1 MKKLALIVTLLV
13 FGTSIASAQTTG
25 DAKAKSGS
33 VYSQIG
39 IGYPLGIGNS
49 AAQSMGLL
57 GVSFNETFVGTIANP
72 AHWGNTVYGLGVG
85 EIGVN
90 SYNATD
96 ATGSVT
102 NSNFSVGQFQLQLPI
117 IRGELGV
124 SGSFTPITESKFRI
138 YEEQTR
144 VIGDGFQGETL
155 DFNIENRGSGGLNRA
170 ELGLGW
176 RINSNISVGYATS
189 LYFLSMDD
197 SYVARFPQSPYRNA
211 NFTIETSGHSFGHRL
226 GTFIRLPNVLKEDD
240 QLGIGATVDL
250 PVELNAERK
259 QTGTVDNG
267 ALNLTKDLQNGEGPI
282 KLPMKVSGGVSYS
295 PSNLL
300 MIGLEGLYEGW
311 SGYENDFKP
320 SEDQLFVDRYKMGL
334 GVQYFPYVTG
344 SNKFLSSFK
353 YRAGASYDTGHLDID
368 GQRINTLK
376 FAFGIGIRSPRSNS
390 SIDLSFEYGIRGTE
404 TSSLAQENIWGV
416 RLTLNLAELMF
427 FRPKLQ

>member
-13 FGTSIASAQTTG
+13 FGTSAAFAQSG
-25 DAKAKSGS
+25 DAKAASGS
-33 VYSQIG
+33 VYSKIG
-39 IGYPLGIGNS
+39 IGYPLATSNS

-57 GVSFNETFVGTIANP
+57 GVSFNDTFVGSISNP
-72 AHWGNTVYGLGVG
+72 AHWGNTVYGIGVG
-85 EIGVN
+85 EVGVD
-90 SYNATD
+90 SYTASD

-124 SGSFTPITESKFRI
+124 SGSFIPVTEAKFRTF
-138 YEEQTR
+138 EQKTLG
-144 VIGDGFQGETL
+144 VGGEPL
-155 DFNIENRGSGGLNRA
+155 DYSVENRGSGGLNRA

-197 SYVARFPQSPYRNA
+197 SYVAQFPQSPFRDA
-211 NFTIETSGHSFGHRL
+211 NFAIETSGHSFGHRV
-226 GTFIRLPNVLKEDD
+226 GTSIRLPNILREDD

-259 QTGTVDNG
+259 QTGVIDNG
-267 ALNLTKDLQNGEGPI
+267 AVNLTKDLQNAEGPI
-282 KLPMKVSGGVSYS
+282 KLPMKISGGVSYR

-300 MIGLEGLYEGW
+300 MVGLEGLYEGW

-320 SEDQLFVDRYKMGL
+320 SEDELFVDRYKMGL
-334 GVQYFPYVTG
+334 GIQYFPYVTG

-390 SIDLSFEYGIRGTE
+390 SIDLSFEYGIRGAQ
-404 TSSLAQENIWGV
+404 TSNLVKENIWGV
-416 RLTLNLAELMF
+416 RLTLNLAEVMF

>member
-1 MKKLALIVTLLV
+1 LKKLALIVILLI
-13 FGTSIASAQTTG
+13 FGTSTAFAQSG
-25 DAKAKSGS
+25 DAKASSGS
-33 VYSQIG
+33 VYSKIG
-39 IGYPLGIGNS
+39 IGYPLPTSNS

-57 GVSFNETFVGTIANP
+57 GVSFNDTFVGTIANP

-85 EIGVN
+85 EIGVD
-90 SYNATD
+90 SYSASD
-96 ATGSVT
+96 GTGSVT

-124 SGSFTPITESKFRI
+124 SGSFTPVTEAKFRTF
-138 YEEQTR
+138 EQKTIA
-144 VIGDGFQGETL
+144 IGDNIQGETI
-155 DFNIENRGSGGLNRA
+155 DFNLENRGSGGLNRA

-197 SYVARFPQSPYRNA
+197 SYVARFPQSPYRDV
-211 NFTIETSGHSFGHRL
+211 NFTIETSGHSFGHRV
-226 GTFIRLPNVLKEDD
+226 GTFIRLPNILQEDD
-240 QLGIGATVDL
+240 QLGIGATIDF
-250 PVELNAERK
+250 PVELNSERK
-259 QTGTVDNG
+259 QTGFINNG
-267 ALNLTKDLQNGEGPI
+267 AVNLSKDLQNATGPI

-295 PSNLL
+295 PSNKL
-300 MIGLEGLYEGW
+300 MVGLEGLYEGW
-311 SGYENDFKP
+311 SGYGNDFKP
-320 SEDQLFVDRYKMGL
+320 SEEQMFVDRYKMGL

-344 SNKFLSSFK
+344 STNFLSNFK

-390 SIDLSFEYGIRGTE
+390 SIDLSFEYGIRGTQ
-404 TSSLAQENIWGV
+404 TSNLAQENIWGV
-416 RLTLNLAELMF
+416 RLTLNLAEVMF

>member
-13 FGTSIASAQTTG
+13 FATSTAYAQSG
-25 DAKAKSGS
+25 DAKASSGS
-33 VYSQIG
+33 VYSKIG
-39 IGYPLGIGNS
+39 IGYPLDTGNS

-85 EIGVN
+85 EIGID
-90 SYNATD
+90 SYNATN
-96 ATGSVT
+96 ANGSVT

-124 SGSFTPITESKFRI
+124 SASFMPVTESKFRTF
-138 YEEQTR
+138 EQKTWE
-144 VIGDGFQGETL
+144 VDDNIQGETL
-155 DFNIENRGSGGLNRA
+155 DFNVENRGSGGLNRA

-189 LYFLSMDD
+189 LYFLSIDD
-197 SYVARFPQSPYRNA
+197 LYVARFPQSPYRDA
-211 NFTIETSGHSFGHRL
+211 NFTLKTSGYSFGHRV
-226 GTFIRLPNVLKEDD
+226 GTFIRLPNILQEDD
-240 QLGIGATVDL
+240 QLGIGATVNL
-250 PVELNAERK
+250 PVELSAERK
-259 QTGTVDNG
+259 QTGVVDNG
-267 ALNLTKDLQNGEGPI
+267 ALTLTNDLQNAKGPI

-320 SEDQLFVDRYKMGL
+320 SEEQLFVDRYKMGL

-344 SNKFLSSFK
+344 STKFLSNFK
-353 YRAGASYDTGHLDID
+353 YRAGASYDSGHLDID

-376 FAFGIGIRSPRSNS
+376 FALGIGIRSPRSNS

-404 TSSLAQENIWGV
+404 TTNLAKENIWGV

>member
-1 MKKLALIVTLLV
+1 MKKLALIVLLLV
-13 FGTSIASAQTTG
+13 FGTSVAFAQSG
-25 DAKAKSGS
+25 DAKATSGS

-39 IGYPLGIGNS
+39 IGYPLSTSNS

-85 EIGVN
+85 EIGID
-90 SYNATD
+90 SYSASD
-96 ATGSVT
+96 GTGSVT

-124 SGSFTPITESKFRI
+124 SGSFTPVTEAKFRTF
-138 YEEQTR
+138 EQKTLT
-144 VIGDGFQGETL
+144 IGDNFQGETI
-155 DFNIENRGSGGLNRA
+155 DFNLENRGSGGLNRA

-176 RINSNISVGYATS
+176 RINSNISVGYAAS

-197 SYVARFPQSPYRNA
+197 SYVARFPQSPYRNV
-211 NFTIETSGHSFGHRL
+211 NFNIETSGHSFGHRV
-226 GTFIRLPNVLKEDD
+226 GTFIRLPNLLREDD
-240 QLGIGATVDL
+240 QLGIGATINL

-259 QTGTVDNG
+259 QTGIIDNG
-267 ALNLTKDLQNGEGPI
+267 AVTLTKNLQNADGPI
-282 KLPMKVSGGVSYS
+282 KLPTKVSGGVSYS
-295 PSNLL
+295 PSNMW

-320 SEDQLFVDRYKMGL
+320 SENQMFVDRYKMGL

-344 SNKFLSSFK
+344 STNFLSNFK

-390 SIDLSFEYGIRGTE
+390 SIDLSVEYGIRGTQ
-404 TSSLAQENIWGV
+404 TSNLVQENIWGV
-416 RLTLNLAELMF
+416 RLTLNLAEVMF

>member
-1 MKKLALIVTLLV
+1 LKKLALIATLLV
-13 FGTSIASAQTTG
+13 FGISTTFAQSG
-25 DAKAKSGS
+25 DAKATSGS

-39 IGYPLGIGNS
+39 VGYPLAMSNT

-72 AHWGNTVYGLGVG
+72 AHWGSTVYGLGVG
-85 EIGVN
+85 EIGVD
-90 SYNATD
+90 SYTASD
-96 ATGSVT
+96 GTGSVT

-124 SGSFTPITESKFRI
+124 SGSFTPVTEAEFRI
-138 YEEQTR
+138 FEQETR
-144 VIGDGFQGETL
+144 ELGGNIQAETL
-155 DFNIENRGSGGLNRA
+155 DFNFENRGTGGLNRA

-176 RINSNISVGYATS
+176 KINSNISVGYATS

-197 SYVARFPQSPYRNA
+197 SYVARFPQSPYRNV
-211 NFTIETSGHSFGHRL
+211 NFTLETSGFSFGHRV
-226 GTFIRLPNVLKEDD
+226 GTFIRLPNVLREDD
-240 QLGIGATVDL
+240 QLGIGATVNL

-259 QTGTVDNG
+259 QTGIVDNG
-267 ALNLTKDLQNGEGPI
+267 AVTLTKDLKNSEGPI

-311 SGYENDFKP
+311 SGYENDFNP
-320 SEDQLFVDRYKMGL
+320 SEDQMFVDRYKMGL
-334 GVQYFPYVTG
+334 GVQYFPYVSG
-344 SNKFLSSFK
+344 SANFLSNFK
-353 YRAGASYDTGHLDID
+353 YRAGASYDTGHLNID

-390 SIDLSFEYGIRGTE
+390 SIDLSFEYGIRGTQ
-404 TSSLAQENIWGV
+404 TSNLVKENIWGV
-416 RLTLNLAELMF
+416 RLTLNLAEVMF

>member
-1 MKKLALIVTLLV
+1 LKKLALIVSLLL
-13 FGTSIASAQTTG
+13 FGTSVAFAQSG
-25 DAKAKSGS
+25 DAKATSGS
-33 VYSQIG
+33 VYSKIG
-39 IGYPLGIGNS
+39 IGYPLSTSNT

-85 EIGVN
+85 EIGVD
-90 SYNATD
+90 SYTASTT
-96 ATGSVT
+96 TGSVT
-102 NSNFSVGQFQLQLPI
+102 NSNFSIGQFQLQLPI
-117 IRGELGV
+117 IRGELGI
-124 SGSFTPITESKFRI
+124 SGSFAPVTEAKFRTF
-138 YEEQTR
+138 EQETI
-144 VIGDGFQGETL
+144 VIDDNIPAETVDYNL
-155 DFNIENRGSGGLNRA
+155 ENRGSGGLNRA

-176 RINSNISVGYATS
+176 RINSNISVGYAAS
-189 LYFLSMDD
+189 LYFLSTDD
-197 SYVARFPQSPYRNA
+197 AFVAQFPQSPYRNV

-226 GTFIRLPNVLKEDD
+226 GTFIRLPNILQEDD
-240 QLGIGATVDL
+240 QLGIGATVNL

-259 QTGTVDNG
+259 QTGVVDNG
-267 ALNLTKDLQNGEGPI
+267 AVNLTKDLQNAEGPI

-295 PSNLL
+295 PSNKL
-300 MIGLEGLYEGW
+300 MFGLEGLYEGW

-320 SEDQLFVDRYKMGL
+320 AEDQMFVDRYKMGL

-344 SNKFLSSFK
+344 STNLFSNLK

-390 SIDLSFEYGIRGTE
+390 SIDLSFEYGIRGTQ
-404 TSSLAQENIWGV
+404 TSNLAQENIWGV
-416 RLTLNLAELMF
+416 RLTLNLAEIMF